1 MPGEGQAGPAAAVHA
16 SDWPAYDADGRRVP
30 DFFIVGHQKCGT
42 TALHLMLKDHPQI
55 FLPEVKEPRFFVY
68 TDRTR
73 APRREEAAKGR
84 PRTLEE
90 YLALFAPAG
99 PGQRAGEASPQYL
112 RSHTAPARIAQLAPR
127 ARIIA
132 ILREPV
138 DFLRSLH
145 LQLLSS
151 NIETQKDFEKAIALE
166 SRRREGK
173 RIPSRCEHPETLLY
187 SEHVRYVEQL
197 RRFAALFGEERM
209 LVLLY
214 DDYRADNEATVRSVL
229 RFLGVD
235 DAVAIEAT
243 DTKPST
249 AVRSRSLHRVA
260 RVARRAH
267 RNPHAAGPVSR
278 AIDAVTPD
286 FLRSDSVR
294 ARWRHL
300 VYSQPPAPDEEFTR
314 ELRLRYR
321 PEVVALSEYL
331 DRDLVSLWGYDRL

>member
-1 MPGEGQAGPAAAVHA
+1 MSTSAGRSAPEEGQAVPAAAA
-16 SDWPAYDADGRRVP
+16 NAGEGPAYDTEGRRVP

-42 TALHLMLKDHPQI
+42 TALHLMLKRHPQI

-68 TDRTR
+68 ADRTR
-73 APRREEAAKGR
+73 QPRREQAAKGR

-90 YLALFAPAG
+90 YLLLFAPAR
-99 PGQRAGEASPQYL
+99 PEQRAGEASPQYL
-112 RSHTAPARIAQLAPR
+112 RSHTAPARIAEVAPR

-151 NIETQKDFEKAIALE
+151 NIETQKHFEKAIALE
-166 SRRREGK
+166 GRRREGK

-197 RRFAALFGEERM
+197 RRFEALFGEERM

-214 DDYRADNEATVRSVL
+214 DDYRSDNEGTVRRVT

-235 DAVAIEAT
+235 DSVPIEAT
-243 DTKPST
+243 DTNPST

-260 RVARRAH
+260 RFARRRAPQPAC
-267 RNPHAAGPVSR
+267 RRAG
-278 AIDAVTPD
+278 
-286 FLRSDSVR
+286 
-294 ARWRHL
+294 
-300 VYSQPPAPDEEFTR
+300 FTR
-314 ELRLRYR
+314 HR
-321 PEVVALSEYL
+321 PGHA
-331 DRDLVSLWGYDRL
+331 